1 MYDQLTW
8 GHEAL
13 QLRFEW
19 SADRGP
25 SLSGVAGRDG
35 VIHAI
40 TAGLP
45 LVDVLTVGDGHSAAS
60 SRLVHTVVG
69 DDLRYDGHRAW
80 RERGVH
86 SLELHLAHAPSG
98 LEVFLLLTS
107 HDGASAFSAQARVVN
122 TGSAPQVLLSV
133 ASFETY
139 LGTQDGAVHDW
150 MLTRGTSHWLA
161 EGRWSASSLSELLPD
176 VAAGLTNHNPRGAWS
191 VSSRGAWSTG
201 ADLPVAVASSASSAL
216 AWAWEIQHNG
226 GWRWEIG
233 ADNADYYFAVSG
245 PTDQDHQWTEVLE
258 PGGSFLTV
266 PATIAIAEDTA
277 AVVHE
282 LTRHRR
288 LARRPHPDS
297 DAMPPIYN
305 DYMNTVNGDPTA
317 EKLLPL
323 IRAAAG
329 VGAKIFCIDAGWY
342 DDNHDW
348 WDSVGEWVPSS
359 TRFEFGL
366 GVVIDHIRDAG
377 MIPGLWLEPEVI
389 GVNSPMADRLPAEA
403 FLCRNGQR
411 VVEQGRFH
419 LDLRHPASVAH
430 LDSVIDR
437 LISEFGIGYFKLD
450 YNINPGAG
458 TDLGADSVGAGL
470 LAHNRAH
477 LAWIDSVLDRH
488 PGLVLE
494 NCASGAM
501 RMDFAMLSRMQLQS
515 TSDQQD
521 FRRYPPI
528 AAAAPLSTTPEQAA
542 NWTSPQPFMTDE
554 ENALTLATSILGR
567 FYLSGWIDS
576 MSPEQ
581 LDLVRSAVAL
591 NTELTD
597 IIRSAHPVWPLGLPG
612 WDDPWVCLGLAT
624 QDSRLFTVWNLS
636 EDHEDAVLK
645 FPDLIGADVRVR
657 PIFPLTLVEWPTRW
671 DRNAGALHIRNPTH
685 AVGAR
690 VFELSLSST
699 GA

>member
-1 MYDQLTW
+1 M
-8 GHEAL
+8 
-13 QLRFEW
+13 
-19 SADRGP
+19 
-25 SLSGVAGRDG
+25 
-35 VIHAI
+35 
-40 TAGLP
+40 
-45 LVDVLTVGDGHSAAS
+45 
-60 SRLVHTVVG
+60 
-69 DDLRYDGHRAW
+69 
-80 RERGVH
+80 
-86 SLELHLAHAPSG
+86 
-98 LEVFLLLTS
+98 
-107 HDGASAFSAQARVVN
+107 
-122 TGSAPQVLLSV
+122 
-133 ASFETY
+133 
-139 LGTQDGAVHDW
+139 
-150 MLTRGTSHWLA
+150 
-161 EGRWSASSLSELLPD
+161 
-176 VAAGLTNHNPRGAWS
+176 
-191 VSSRGAWSTG
+191 
-201 ADLPVAVASSASSAL
+201 
-216 AWAWEIQHNG
+216 
-226 GWRWEIG
+226 
-233 ADNADYYFAVSG
+233 
-245 PTDQDHQWTEVLE
+245 
-258 PGGSFLTV
+258 
-266 PATIAIAEDTA
+266 
-277 AVVHE
+277 
-282 LTRHRR
+282 
-288 LARRPHPDS
+288 
-297 DAMPPIYN
+297 
-305 DYMNTVNGDPTA
+305 
-317 EKLLPL
+317 
-323 IRAAAG
+323 
-329 VGAKIFCIDAGWY
+329 
-342 DDNHDW
+342 
-348 WDSVGEWVPSS
+348 
-359 TRFEFGL
+359 
-366 GVVIDHIRDAG
+366 
-377 MIPGLWLEPEVI
+377 
-389 GVNSPMADRLPAEA
+389 
-403 FLCRNGQR
+403 
-411 VVEQGRFH
+411 
-419 LDLRHPASVAH
+419 
-430 LDSVIDR
+430 IDR